1 MSEARPE
8 QDPTEGSLLSHLLEL
23 RNRLVKA
30 VGGVLVVFVVLVPF
44 AEYLYQWVALP
55 LIQALPE
62 GGKMIATDVASPFF
76 TPIKLTLWVAV
87 ILAMPHLLYQ
97 LWAFVAPGLYRHE
110 RRLVM
115 PLLVSSVLLFY
126 LGMAFA
132 YFVVFPLVFGFFAN
146 VVPEGVDMMTDIRA
160 YLSFVLGMFFAFGV
174 AFEVPVAIVLLAKA
188 GVVNP
193 DTLARKRPYVVLWTF
208 VIAMVMTPPDV
219 FSQTLLAI
227 PMLAL
232 FEVGL
237 FVARRLA
244 PRDEEEGEDEDRPL
258 SDEEMEAELDRAQA
272 EEPGKG
278 E

>member
-258 SDEEMEAELDRAQA
+258 SDEEMEAELDRVQA